1 MTSLRSDKAALD
13 AVDAKLI
20 AALAANAR
28 VSTAELAR
36 LVKLSAPSVAE
47 RIKRLEEAGVI
58 EGYCAVINP
67 AALGLPIAAWIRVR
81 PTPGQLK
88 KVAEIFKGLPEIVS
102 CDRITGE
109 DCYIARAHV
118 RSVADLERLIDAINP
133 FALTNTSIIQ
143 SMPVEPRLPPITVRR
158 R

>member
-1 MTSLRSDKAALD
+1 MQDLRSENAIFDT
-13 AVDAKLI
+13 VDAKLI
-20 AALAANAR
+20 AALAVNAR
-28 VSTAELAR
+28 VSTAQLAR

-47 RIKRLEEAGVI
+47 RIKRLEGAGVI
-58 EGYCAVINP
+58 AGYRAVIDP
-67 AALGLPIAAWIRVR
+67 ATLGLPIAAWIRVR

-88 KVAEIFKGLPEIVS
+88 KVAEILKSLPEIVS

-109 DCYIARAHV
+109 DCYMARAHV

-133 FALTNTSIIQ
+133 FALTNTSIVQ
-143 SMPVEPRLPPITVRR
+143 SMPVEPRLPPVAVRR

>member
-1 MTSLRSDKAALD
+1 MNGLRSDNGGFD
-13 AVDAKLI
+13 AVDATLI

-36 LVKLSAPSVAE
+36 MVKLSAPSVAE
-47 RIKRLEEAGVI
+47 RIRRLEDTGVI
-58 EGYCAVINP
+58 VGYGAMIDPVAI
-67 AALGLPIAAWIRVR
+67 GLPIAAWIRVR

-88 KVAEIFKGLPEIVS
+88 KVAEVLRDLPEIVS

-109 DCYIARAHV
+109 DCYMARAHV
-118 RSVADLERLIDAINP
+118 RSVGDLERIIDAINP
-133 FALTNTSIIQ
+133 FAMTTTSIIQ
-143 SMPVEPRLPPITVRR
+143 SSLVERRLPPIAVRR

>member
-1 MTSLRSDKAALD
+1 MKSLRSENTVFD
-13 AVDAKLI
+13 AIDARLI
-20 AALAANAR
+20 GALAANAR

-58 EGYCAVINP
+58 TGYRAIIDP

-88 KVAEIFKGLPEIVS
+88 KVAEILKSLPEIVS

-109 DCYIARAHV
+109 DCYMVRAHL

-143 SMPVEPRLPPITVRR
+143 SMPVEPRLPPIAVRR